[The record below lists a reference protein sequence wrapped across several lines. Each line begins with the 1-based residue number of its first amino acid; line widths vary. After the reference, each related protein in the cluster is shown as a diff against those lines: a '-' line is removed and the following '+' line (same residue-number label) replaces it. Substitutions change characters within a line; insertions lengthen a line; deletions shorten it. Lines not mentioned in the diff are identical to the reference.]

1 MTTECL
7 SEGFKMRII
16 KGVLEEELAN
26 SLAMKENYERE
37 LAKLPKGSLIK
48 KKVKSHEY
56 YYLVLREDGKVK
68 FIYKGKKVSDE
79 EIAKYKQAKE
89 YRAKYR
95 KLLSEVKKQIKFLRS
110 TLRGKKSV

>member
-1 MTTECL
+1 
-7 SEGFKMRII
+7 MRII

-26 SLAMKENYERE
+26 SLAMKKNYERE

-48 KKVKSHEY
+48 KKVKGHEY
-56 YYLVLREDGKVK
+56 YYLVYREEGKVK

>member
-1 MTTECL
+1 M
-7 SEGFKMRII
+7 KII
-16 KGVLEEELAN
+16 KGMLKEELDN
-26 SLAMKENYERE
+26 SLAMKKNYDRE

-48 KKVKSHEY
+48 KKVKGHEY

-68 FIYKGKKVSDE
+68 FIYKGKQVSDE
-79 EIAKYKQAKE
+79 EIQKYKEAKE

-95 KLLSEVKKQIKFLRS
+95 KLISEVKKQIKFLRS